1 MTTKCLCCF
10 LRHIFLLTDGSA
22 ACPHKRQTAASEDL
36 KIPCLRR
43 TDQFSGTRGMAGM
56 PRKGHAKPHTRAHTH
71 TNSQTTCTVS
81 MQSGDRRTHWTLDS
95 QWSGKETVVVVLG
108 GLPCQTWQKT
118 TSKLC
123 HWGFTAEPYQPYS
136 VTLTRIFFFAHWMVM
151 PVRFSKQKNN
161 NLHFL
166 SPINL

>member
-1 MTTKCLCCF
+1 MTTKCLYCF
-10 LRHIFLLTDGSA
+10 LRHIFVLTDGSA

-81 MQSGDRRTHWTLDS
+81 MQSGDRRTH
-95 QWSGKETVVVVLG
+95 
-108 GLPCQTWQKT
+108 
-118 TSKLC
+118 
-123 HWGFTAEPYQPYS
+123 
-136 VTLTRIFFFAHWMVM
+136 
-151 PVRFSKQKNN
+151 
-161 NLHFL
+161 
-166 SPINL
+166 